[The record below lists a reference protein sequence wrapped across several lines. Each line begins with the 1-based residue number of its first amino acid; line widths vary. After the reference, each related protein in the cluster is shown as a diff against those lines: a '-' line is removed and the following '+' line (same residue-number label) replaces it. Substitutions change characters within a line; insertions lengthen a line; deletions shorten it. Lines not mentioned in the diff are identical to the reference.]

1 MVPGEVWN
9 ESLRCRR
16 RGEVREKRRRTIPA
30 IVAISAEVIGR
41 MVKT

>member
-1 MVPGEVWN
+1 MAPSEVWN

-30 IVAISAEVIGR
+30 IVAVFAEVIGR
-41 MVKT
+41 MVEI